1 MTAFRF
7 PAGFLWGT
15 ATSAYQIEGGW
26 DADGKGLSIW
36 DTFSARSGKIDGN
49 HHGQV
54 ACNTYNDFE
63 TDIAIMQ
70 QLGIG
75 AYRFSV
81 SWPRVL
87 PDGRGPANAAGLAY
101 YDRLVDALLKAGIT
115 PFVTLFHWDLPH
127 ALQESM
133 RGFESRDCAF
143 HFADY
148 AELMARTLGDRVRN
162 WITLNEPWV
171 HATLGYLRGLHAPGR
186 MNPWA
191 YLRVIHHQL
200 LGHGLALE
208 RLRALDPAADV
219 GLSLN
224 LAPVYP
230 ARDTEGDRQAARLV
244 DQGLNRI
251 FLDSLFLGRYP
262 EPLWSR
268 LRRFQPEVQPGDL
281 AVISQKIDFLGIN
294 YYTRTRVRRAWYIPY
309 IQAWPTEGLG
319 APAQH
324 LLRRGA
330 RYTNMGWEV
339 FPEGLFALL
348 TGIRRDYGD
357 VPIYITEN
365 GAAFS
370 DEVRDGRVHD
380 EQRQRYLQ
388 DHLAQLSRAI
398 DAGVDVRGYFA
409 WSLLDNFEWSYGYHK
424 RFGLV
429 HVDYDTQQRTI
440 KDSGYWYAA
449 FIREA
454 SRRAMPPALNS
465 AGTRVSSPASTS

>member
-1 MTAFRF
+1 
-7 PAGFLWGT
+7 
-15 ATSAYQIEGGW
+15 
-26 DADGKGLSIW
+26 
-36 DTFSARSGKIDGN
+36 
-49 HHGQV
+49 
-54 ACNTYNDFE
+54 
-63 TDIAIMQ
+63 
-70 QLGIG
+70 
-75 AYRFSV
+75 
-81 SWPRVL
+81 
-87 PDGRGPANAAGLAY
+87 
-101 YDRLVDALLKAGIT
+101 
-115 PFVTLFHWDLPH
+115 
-127 ALQESM
+127 M
-133 RGFESRDCAF
+133 RGFESRDCAYL
-143 HFADY
+143 FADY

-208 RLRALDPAADV
+208 RLRALYPTADV

-224 LAPVYP
+224 LAPVY
-230 ARDTEGDRQAARLV
+230 AAEETKGDRQAAKLV

-268 LRRFQPEVQPGDL
+268 LRRFQPEVRPGDM
-281 AVISQKIDFLGIN
+281 AIISQKFDFLGIN

-324 LLRRGA
+324 LLRRGS

-370 DEVRDGRVHD
+370 DEVEEGRVHD
-380 EQRQRYLQ
+380 EERQRFLQ
-388 DHLAQLSRAI
+388 GHLAQLSRAI
-398 DAGVDVRGYFA
+398 KAGVDVRGYFA

-429 HVDYDTQQRTI
+429 HVDYETQQRTI
-440 KDSGYWYAA
+440 KDSGYWYAD

-454 SRRAMPPALNS
+454 RLGASPSANGH
-465 AGTRVSSPASTS
+465 AGTPLMTSTSTS

>member
-1 MTAFRF
+1 
-7 PAGFLWGT
+7 
-15 ATSAYQIEGGW
+15 
-26 DADGKGLSIW
+26 
-36 DTFSARSGKIDGN
+36 
-49 HHGQV
+49 
-54 ACNTYNDFE
+54 
-63 TDIAIMQ
+63 
-70 QLGIG
+70 
-75 AYRFSV
+75 
-81 SWPRVL
+81 
-87 PDGRGPANAAGLAY
+87 
-101 YDRLVDALLKAGIT
+101 
-115 PFVTLFHWDLPH
+115 
-127 ALQESM
+127 
-133 RGFESRDCAF
+133 
-143 HFADY
+143 
-148 AELMARTLGDRVRN
+148 
-162 WITLNEPWV
+162 
-171 HATLGYLRGLHAPGR
+171 

-224 LAPVYP
+224 LAPVYA

-268 LRRFQPEVQPGDL
+268 LLRFQPEVQSGDM
-281 AVISQKIDFLGIN
+281 AIISQKIDFLGIN

-324 LLRRGA
+324 LLRRGS

-380 EQRQRYLQ
+380 EQRQRYLH

-429 HVDYDTQQRTI
+429 HVDYGTQQRTI

-454 SRRAMPPALNS
+454 SRHAAPPASNN